1 LPLPV
6 APELTLIQVALLL
19 VVQLQPMGAVT
30 VMVPVPPLA
39 AIFAE
44 VGEIDGAHGAPACVT
59 VNVSPPMVSEPVR
72 ERLDVFA
79 AAV

>member
-1 LPLPV
+1 V
-6 APELTLIQVALLL
+6 SPELTLIQVALL
-19 VVQLQPMGAVT
+19 VAVQLQPTGAVT
-30 VMVPVPPLA
+30 AMVPVPPLA
-39 AIFAE
+39 ATLAE

-59 VNVSPPMVSEPVR
+59 VNVSLPMVSEPVR